1 MEFYDFAYIGNDN
14 PNWLIFFRGV
24 ETTNQII
31 NHPFGN
37 GLYRLFMV
45 IWGMVYDCLTHII
58 NWRFSIGTF
67 GPEGTLPFPGCCSSV
82 SNLVV
87 VFLYGFITKQLV
99 HTCHGQDLGV
109 HFNTLLTMIQGDAL
123 SVPMPYNVCHTGV
136 RTLTELDRIP
146 HEKRVLLGKKLDHRV
161 RKHGR
166 IWDFSGNPFFQVDGV
181 LYSHCKV
188 SCGSYLALACFF
200 LTSLSFWP
208 AIASRGSGSLSD
220 WEWVK
225 TWVNYLDW
233 GMIINPCVECN
244 IRMMVGWL

>member
-1 MEFYDFAYIGNDN
+1 MENNKLSIYSWTWSIDS
-14 PNWLIFFRGV
+14 WKLSQVFRTV
-24 ETTNQII
+24 
-31 NHPFGN
+31 
-37 GLYRLFMV
+37 LFSPIKMC
-45 IWGMVYDCLTHII
+45 ILTICRQ
-58 NWRFSIGTF
+58 WFRVM
-67 GPEGTLPFPGCCSSV
+67 PPV
-82 SNLVV
+82 
-87 VFLYGFITKQLV
+87 
-99 HTCHGQDLGV
+99 
-109 HFNTLLTMIQGDAL
+109 
-123 SVPMPYNVCHTGV
+123 PYNVHHTGV